1 MSPPLTLPSLRP
13 TVDANLESAMAL
25 LDVIEA
31 ELVRRRELLETS
43 EPGYGELALLSHTV
57 FRLADLAGFL
67 SKHASP
73 AGKETSVPR

>member
-31 ELVRRRELLETS
+31 ELVGRELLETS
-43 EPGYGELALLSHTV
+43 EPGYGELALIAHTV
-57 FRLADLAGFL
+57 FKLADLAGFL
-67 SKHASP
+67 SKHAGP

>member
-1 MSPPLTLPSLRP
+1 VSPPLTLPSLRP

-31 ELVRRRELLETS
+31 ELVGRELLETS
-43 EPGYGELALLSHTV
+43 EPGYGELALIAHTV
-57 FRLADLAGFL
+57 FKLADLAGFL
-67 SKHASP
+67 SKHAGP

>member
-1 MSPPLTLPSLRP
+1 MTTPSLRS

-31 ELVRRRELLETS
+31 ELVGRELLETS
-43 EPGYGELALLSHTV
+43 EPGYGELALIAHTV
-57 FRLADLAGFL
+57 FKLADLAGFL
-67 SKHASP
+67 SKHAGP